1 MANVVANES
10 YVIKERQF
18 LMAACMAAFAH
29 DLGGTRTDW
38 LPGAWDPSVAK
49 RLVDPSH
56 WRVDDPAM
64 FWNFD
69 GHDRRKS
76 EYVSFPAPFYS
87 DGDFH
92 YGDVELI
99 DDITENDDDQSY
111 ILDNSKSEV
120 ESTCAYERSV
130 ALENSVEHTVDK
142 GMTFDMT
149 SETTVSG
156 SYAGVEA
163 EQKIGLAFGISF
175 NDSVTKS
182 ESSSESETISQTFP
196 VPAGAILQLQI
207 SFERQRTRQAY
218 DVDGILDSGVHLKLG
233 HWWADDR
240 AGTKYR
246 PHDPSDEWS
255 WPSLADFQQFYM
267 GLDTNY
273 PSMEDYWSH
282 GSVSRVRNGLN
293 WMMADN
299 NRRIQTSGVKVRV
312 LEKNAKL
319 SIIQLKSTADAP
331 HLPVVDLSDEAE
343 RDQWLAKK

>member
-18 LMAACMAAFAH
+18 LMAACIAAFAH
-29 DLGGTRTDW
+29 DLGAKRTDW
-38 LPGAWDPSVAK
+38 LAGAWDPSVAK

-56 WRVDDPAM
+56 WRVDDPVM

-69 GHDRRKS
+69 GHDKRKS
-76 EYVSFPAPFYS
+76 EYVSFPKPFYS
-87 DGDFH
+87 DGNFQ

-99 DDITENDDDQSY
+99 DDIVENDDTQSY

-130 ALENSVEHTVDK
+130 ALENSVEHSVDK
-142 GMTFDMT
+142 GMTFDVT
-149 SETTVSG
+149 SETTIKG
-156 SYAGVEA
+156 SYAGIEA
-163 EQKIGLAFGISF
+163 EQKIGAAYGRSF

-182 ESSSESETISQTFP
+182 ESESESETISQTFP
-196 VPAGAILQLQI
+196 VPAGSILQLQI
-207 SFERQRTRQAY
+207 SFERQRTKQDY
-218 DVDGILDSGVHLKLG
+218 KVDGILDSGVHLKLG

-246 PHDPSDEWS
+246 PHDPSEEWQ
-255 WPSLADFQQFYM
+255 WPSLGEFQQFFM

-273 PSMEDYWSH
+273 PSMEGYWSH
-282 GSVSRVRNGLN
+282 GSVSRVRNGLG
-293 WMMADN
+293 WLMHKD
-299 NRRIQTSGVKVRV
+299 NRRVQTSGVKMRT

-319 SIIQLKSTADAP
+319 SIVQLHSMADAP
-331 HLPVVDLSDEAE
+331 HLPVVDLSNEAE
-343 RDQWLAKK
+343 RDQWLAK